1 MINLNAPKLLLSVI
15 FSIHVSDLIL
25 AITHVAKQLQ
35 RLGKRLCLLK
45 VVLRHNCD
53 LIGMAGPPLL
63 LLHVVVLHR
72 VAHIAVVITGAFL

>member
-1 MINLNAPKLLLSVI
+1 MSL
-15 FSIHVSDLIL
+15 SDLIL
-25 AITHVAKQLQ
+25 AIAHVAKQLK

-45 VVLRHNCD
+45 VVLRYNCD

-72 VAHIAVVITGAFL
+72 VSHVAMVITGAFL